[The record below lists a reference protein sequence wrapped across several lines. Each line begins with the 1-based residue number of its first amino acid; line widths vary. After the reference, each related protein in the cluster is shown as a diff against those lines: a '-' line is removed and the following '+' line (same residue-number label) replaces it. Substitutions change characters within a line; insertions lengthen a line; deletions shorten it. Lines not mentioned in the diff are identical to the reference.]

1 MKTSKPILIL
11 SAALMSAGCAS
22 WHVTD
27 NDVMKPDRI
36 SGYRIEK
43 SFDQAALRA
52 LIPDAELVTETL
64 EVAPDVRLGGLRITQ
79 PQAVATVLYFPG
91 GGDHIDHA
99 VRSMARLVA
108 NCPVNLVMFDYR
120 GFGRSNGEHSA
131 ATLKSDS
138 LKIYDHYRQ
147 QTQGHL
153 FVHGYSMG
161 SFMTAYLA
169 QQRQP
174 QAIILQ
180 ATASSMQAAM
190 QQRLPGWVQTLME
203 FRLSE
208 GMAALD
214 NVAAVS
220 QYPHP
225 ALVIAGS
232 ADTQTPENLG
242 RRVFDALPSAHKQ
255 WISVPGGT
263 HTNLLQST
271 PVKTAYCDFIRLHAQ
286 PPEGNRQP

>member
-1 MKTSKPILIL
+1 
-11 SAALMSAGCAS
+11 MSAGCAT

-27 NDVMKPDRI
+27 NDVMKPDRL
-36 SGYRIEK
+36 SGYRVDK
-43 SFDQAALRA
+43 PFDQAALHS
-52 LIPDAELVTETL
+52 LMPDAVLETETL
-64 EVAPDVRLGGLRITQ
+64 DVAPDVRLGGLRITQ

-91 GGDHIDHA
+91 GGDHIDNA
-99 VRSMARLVA
+99 VHSMARLVA

-120 GFGRSNGEHSA
+120 GFGRSSGEHSA
-131 ATLKSDS
+131 ETLKSDS

-180 ATASSMQAAM
+180 ATASSMGAVID
-190 QQRLPGWVQTLME
+190 QRIPGWVCQLMQ
-203 FRLSE
+203 FRLST
-208 GMAALD
+208 GFAAID
-214 NVAAVS
+214 NLAAVS
-220 QYPHP
+220 KYPHP
-225 ALVIAGS
+225 ALVIAGT

-242 RRVFDALPSAHKQ
+242 RQVFDALPSAHKQ
-255 WISVPGGT
+255 WVSVPGGT

-271 PVKTAYCDFIRLHAQ
+271 PVKTAYCDFILQNAQ
-286 PPEGNRQP
+286 PAPAQQ

>member
-1 MKTSKPILIL
+1 MKISKSILIL
-11 SAALMSAGCAS
+11 SVALMSAGCAT

-27 NDVMKPDRI
+27 NDVMKPDRL
-36 SGYRIEK
+36 SGYRVDK
-43 SFDQAALRA
+43 PFDQAALHS
-52 LIPDAELVTETL
+52 LMPDAVLATETL
-64 EVAPDVRLGGLRITQ
+64 DVAPDVRLGGLRIIQ

-91 GGDHIDHA
+91 GGDHIDNA

-108 NCPVNLVMFDYR
+108 NCPVNLLMFDYR

-131 ATLKSDS
+131 ETLKSDS
-138 LKIYDHYRQ
+138 LKIYDHYLQ

-190 QQRLPGWVQTLME
+190 LQRLPSWVQVLMD
-203 FRLSE
+203 FRLSD
-208 GMAALD
+208 GMAAID
-214 NVAAVS
+214 NLAAVS
-220 QYPHP
+220 KYTHP
-225 ALVIAGS
+225 ALVIAGT

-242 RRVFDALPSAHKQ
+242 RQVFDALPSARKH
-255 WISVPGGT
+255 WVSVPGGT

-271 PVKTAYCDFIRLHAQ
+271 PVKTAYCDFIRQNAQ
-286 PPEGNRQP
+286 PAPAQQ

>member
-1 MKTSKPILIL
+1 MKTFKIILIL
-11 SAALMSAGCAS
+11 SAVLMSAGCAT
-22 WHVTD
+22 WQVTD
-27 NDVMKPDRI
+27 NDVMKPDRL
-36 SGYRIEK
+36 SGYRVDK
-43 SFDQAALRA
+43 PFDQAALRN
-52 LIPDAELVTETL
+52 LIPDAVLATETL
-64 EVAPDVRLGGLRITQ
+64 DVAPDVRLGGLRISQ
-79 PQAVATVLYFPG
+79 PQAMATVLYFPG
-91 GGDHIDHA
+91 GGDHIDNA

-108 NCPVNLVMFDYR
+108 NCPVNLIMFDYR

-174 QAIILQ
+174 QAIMLQ
-180 ATASSMQAAM
+180 ATASSMGAVID
-190 QQRLPGWVQTLME
+190 QRIPGWIRQLVQ
-203 FRLSE
+203 FRLSADF
-208 GMAALD
+208 AAID
-214 NVAAVS
+214 NAAAVS
-220 QYPHP
+220 QYPNP
-225 ALVIAGS
+225 ALVIAGT

-242 RRVFDALPSAHKQ
+242 HQVFDALPSARKQ

-271 PVKTAYCDFIRLHAQ
+271 PVKTAYCDFIRQNIQPAPAQ
-286 PPEGNRQP
+286 Q